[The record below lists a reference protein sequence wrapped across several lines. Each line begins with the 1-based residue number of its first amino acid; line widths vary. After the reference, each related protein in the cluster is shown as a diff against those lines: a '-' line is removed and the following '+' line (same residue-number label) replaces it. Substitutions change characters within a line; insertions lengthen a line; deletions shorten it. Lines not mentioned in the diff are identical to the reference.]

1 MLPGLPVSSPKYR
14 WYMSGASKLTVVL
27 TSRRPSTR
35 GVEVDGALCV
45 GGYRGHVVD
54 PVQAHLVVPLLR

>member
-27 TSRRPSTR
+27 TSRRPSTPAWKSMAR
-35 GVEVDGALCV
+35 CASALIAVTWWIPSRPIV
-45 GGYRGHVVD
+45 GG
-54 PVQAHLVVPLLR
+54 PLLG